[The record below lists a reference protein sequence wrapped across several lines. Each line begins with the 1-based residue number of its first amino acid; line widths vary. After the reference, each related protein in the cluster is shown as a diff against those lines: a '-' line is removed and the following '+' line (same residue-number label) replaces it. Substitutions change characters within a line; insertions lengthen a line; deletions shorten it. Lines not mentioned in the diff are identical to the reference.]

1 MLRVEGI
8 ADLGTVAVHP
18 STLRRALLN
27 LVQNALD
34 AMPEGGTLT
43 LRGAGTATHVQLQVC
58 DTGSGIPAEQLAQI
72 FEPLHTTK
80 PEGTGLGLYITREIV
95 AAHGGQ
101 IMVQSVV
108 GQGTTFTLTLPR
120 AGA

>member
-1 MLRVEGI
+1 
-8 ADLGTVAVHP
+8 
-18 STLRRALLN
+18 
-27 LVQNALD
+27 
-34 AMPEGGTLT
+34 
-43 LRGAGTATHVQLQVC
+43 VQLQVC
-58 DTGSGIPAEQLAQI
+58 DTGSGIPAEQLAQL